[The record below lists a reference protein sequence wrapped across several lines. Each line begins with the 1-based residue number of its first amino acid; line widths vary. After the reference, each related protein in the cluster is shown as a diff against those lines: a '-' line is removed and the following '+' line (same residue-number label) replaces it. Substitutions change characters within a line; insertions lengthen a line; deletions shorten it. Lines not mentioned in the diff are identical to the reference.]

1 MVFLSTVY
9 FSDILNF
16 LFIFFFSS
24 RRRHTM
30 CELVTGVQ
38 TCALPISVK
47 IVAKL
52 VGYATAATNPNA
64 VSAANAL
71 DALIPTIV
79 QKISDDANGGSVFTT
94 VSEIGLVQDAA
105 NIISGLDW
113 RLSQAG
119 AAQVFNELSSAEIYG
134 SLAAIEQNSALTESF
149 ETAAA
154 IGSNGVWINPV
165 GRFAR
170 YGDTNSCAS
179 KIREQ
184 LWRSDRPEPGLCGQW
199 HLRYRLRLC

>member
-1 MVFLSTVY
+1 MRI
-9 FSDILNF
+9 SDW
-16 LFIFFFSS
+16 SS
-24 RRRHTM
+24 DVA
-30 CELVTGVQ
+30 LVR
-38 TCALPISVK
+38 
-47 IVAKL
+47 
-52 VGYATAATNPNA
+52 
-64 VSAANAL
+64 SAANAL

-105 NIISGLDW
+105 NIISCLDW

-154 IGSNGVWINPV
+154 IGSNGVWINSV
-165 GRFAR
+165 GRFER
-170 YGDTNSCAS
+170 YGDTNSAAS
-179 KIREQ
+179 K
-184 LWRSDRPEPGLCGQW
+184 RSQGRGCRKEWLGTGKS
-199 HLRYRLRLC
+199 